1 MTKKEFSDILNRTHR
16 VAIKELSESLSDLL
30 KSGKDDLATVVGV
43 LAVASVEAAENSIL
57 HALEESGF
65 LSFDK

>member
-1 MTKKEFSDILNRTHR
+1 MTKKEFSDILNRTHQ
-16 VAIKELSESLSDLL
+16 VAIKELTEALSDLS
-30 KSGKDDLATVVGV
+30 KSERCDLAAVVGV

-57 HALEESGF
+57 HALEEAGF